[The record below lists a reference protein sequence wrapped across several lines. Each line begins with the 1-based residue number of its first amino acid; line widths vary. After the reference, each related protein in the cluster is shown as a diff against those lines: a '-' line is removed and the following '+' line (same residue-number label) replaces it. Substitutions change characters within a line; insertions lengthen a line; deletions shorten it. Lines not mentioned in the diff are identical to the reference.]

1 MRIKDGEYL
10 DFKDVLLVPQRS
22 ALDTRAD
29 VSLERMFT
37 FRNGTNL
44 TCCPIIAANLDTV
57 GTFKMARVLAKH
69 KMLTALN
76 KHYTEEKL
84 FEFFSENIDLWH
96 YVFYT
101 LGTNSEDFD
110 KMCRI
115 KDRLLKVRFLEDEY
129 FPQMVCLDAAN
140 AYTGTFE
147 KALNRI
153 KTCFPRSIILAGNVV
168 TGNMTEELLLQ
179 GADIVKVG
187 IGGGSLCTT
196 RIKTGIGVPQ
206 LSAVDL
212 CAYQA
217 HGLNG
222 HICSDGGITCVG
234 DICKALAAGADFVM
248 LGGFLA
254 GTDECEGEWIYRA
267 DYELIDLFGK
277 VDYTTVNKKYL
288 KAYGMSSKAAMDKY
302 SGGMASHRTSEGRE
316 LEIPAKGPVND
327 LLQDIRGG
335 MASCCTYM
343 GCLKIKDM
351 PKCAEFIRVKKQ
363 YNDSL
368 LYI

>member
-10 DFKDVLLVPQRS
+10 DFRDVLLVPQRS
-22 ALDTRAD
+22 SLDTRAD
-29 VSLERMFT
+29 VTLERTFT
-37 FRNGTNL
+37 FRSGETL

-57 GTFKMARVLAKH
+57 GTFEMAKALAKH
-69 KMLTALN
+69 KMLVALHKYYPVYALAN
-76 KHYTEEKL
+76 FYSNYQDSQYAFYTIGTSLDDFEKL
-84 FEFFSENIDLWH
+84 CMVQEKIGESA
-96 YVFYT
+96 
-101 LGTNSEDFD
+101 EDFPEL
-110 KMCRI
+110 I
-115 KDRLLKVRFLEDEY
+115 
-129 FPQMVCLDAAN
+129 CLDAAN

-147 KALNRI
+147 TALKRVRE
-153 KTCFPRSIILAGNVV
+153 KFPRSVILAGNVV
-168 TGNMTEELLLQ
+168 TGNMTEELLLS

-196 RIKTGIGVPQ
+196 RIKTGVGVPQ

-222 HICSDGGITCVG
+222 HVCSDGGITCVG
-234 DICKALAAGADFVM
+234 DIAKALCAGADFIM
-248 LGGFLA
+248 LGGYLA
-254 GTDECEGEWIYRA
+254 GTDECEGEWINRA
-267 DYELIDLFGK
+267 DYELMDLFGE
-277 VDYTTVNKKYL
+277 VDYTVVNKKYL

-302 SGGMASHRTSEGRE
+302 NGGMAAHRTSEGRE

-335 MASCCTYM
+335 LASCCTYI

-368 LYI
+368 LC